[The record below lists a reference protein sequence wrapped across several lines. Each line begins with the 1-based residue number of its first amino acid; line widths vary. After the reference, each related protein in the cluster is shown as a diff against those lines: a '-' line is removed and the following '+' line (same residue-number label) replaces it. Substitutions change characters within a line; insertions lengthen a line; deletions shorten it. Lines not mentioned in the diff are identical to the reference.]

1 MNIKKV
7 LSRIFLGMC
16 CVTGVTV
23 SSVVLSACK
32 TEVNETQEFTVTF
45 NTLGGSSVDSK
56 KIKDGEKVTKPDNP
70 TREGY
75 TFKYWSLSQDGAEY
89 DFNTP
94 ITADTTL
101 YAVWEKEVEVPPVV
115 EDEKY
120 TVTFDTVGGN
130 VIDSIEVEK
139 DGKVTKPAD
148 PTKEGYIFKHW
159 SLTEN
164 GEAYDFNTQVTSN
177 ITLYAVW
184 EEETEVPPV
193 VETETLTRTL
203 DVTIT
208 DLATDTSGKTINDE
222 VVGYFTLGK
231 GMKLEGDCIN
241 TQGKS
246 ITFTT
251 TSAGVLTIVAE
262 GASSNSN
269 SDVSIV
275 DGEGNS
281 THLDTLENKV
291 RKNITWNIPA
301 AGTYIVE
308 QSKSIRVFSM
318 SYTETVE
325 KSEPSA
331 IEVSTTGT
339 TNFLVG
345 DEFNSNGLNVTLV
358 YENGRTEV
366 VTPQV
371 TVLTSE
377 QMNQAG
383 QYDVKV
389 SYTINEQTFESSYKV
404 NVYDVDSIS
413 LSTHDYDGNNTLL
426 LQKVFLVGDTFNYD
440 NLVVIAHGKL
450 VVGEEIYA
458 HNFIL
463 SKEQY
468 TVSTPDLTKVGN
480 SEVTVT
486 SNIGEK
492 TAAYTI
498 NVVNNVIE
506 DSISN
511 NTITV
516 NVSNDENVV
525 VEANNI
531 NFNSINDALKYL
543 EICDVSDDVTK
554 VINIAA
560 GTYNE
565 KVDVILP
572 NVHFVGETTV
582 NVENNTYDSQTI
594 ITYGAYNGLTV
605 PSGNGVYST
614 DGSATVSI
622 RESAYGFNATG
633 ISFAND
639 INTLEEF
646 NELKN
651 KTDDTQ
657 AVALLVQADMAHF
670 NNCYFTGYQD
680 TLYAQVGRQY
690 YENCYIEGRTD
701 YIFGYD
707 ATAVFTNSVINHL
720 PSPEGDANKNG
731 GYIVATKGSEAL
743 NYGYIFDN
751 CKFIK
756 ADGVIDGTVSIGR
769 GWDSYMTIMVMN
781 SYLDSHI
788 SKEAYKEVT
797 ADSEVNKNDRY
808 GNMNADPDASRLL
821 EYNNNG
827 AGAITES
834 LAGTCTVYNEE
845 NKPEAYLNAEGKL
858 DLVKVFGKDTNGVN
872 YTNDWTAG
880 KVEYNVTI
888 SYYDGDKLITTG
900 KDYLNTTLDSILT
913 PEDKEG
919 YRFVAWYIDK
929 DLTIEFDKTTVLT
942 SDISLYAK
950 WESESEVQTDI
961 YTYDV
966 ASIAAASY
974 TSNFVWGTDGIVTVL
989 AAEGKAVVV
998 ENNSK
1003 EFEGVTYT
1011 QRMKLGGSMSD
1022 TSRAIQ
1028 IDLSKYS
1035 VAAQIT
1041 IDVIVTTGS
1050 SGAVRPLVIENSN
1063 HEEQQRI
1070 DVTDQVSKATFN
1082 VTGGQVYYI
1091 GSASSGQNVYGLTIT
1106 VVD

>member
-1 MNIKKV
+1 MKNIQ
-7 LSRIFLGMC
+7 LHLILW
-16 CVTGVTV
+16 
-23 SSVVLSACK
+23 
-32 TEVNETQEFTVTF
+32 
-45 NTLGGSSVDSK
+45 
-56 KIKDGEKVTKPDNP
+56 
-70 TREGY
+70 EGIR
-75 TFKYWSLSQDGAEY
+75 S
-89 DFNTP
+89 
-94 ITADTTL
+94 
-101 YAVWEKEVEVPPVV
+101 
-115 EDEKY
+115 
-120 TVTFDTVGGN
+120 
-130 VIDSIEVEK
+130 
-139 DGKVTKPAD
+139 
-148 PTKEGYIFKHW
+148 TKEGYIFKHW

-164 GEAYDFNTQVTSN
+164 GEAYDFNTPVTSN

-184 EEETEVPPV
+184 EEETDVPPV
-193 VETETLTRTL
+193 EETETVTRTL
-203 DVTIT
+203 DLTKAPSCMIQDASNADYYLGEGT
-208 DLATDTSGKTINDE
+208 D
-222 VVGYFTLGK
+222 GYFSFWGV
-231 GMKLEGDCIN
+231 KLRYEASKQAIN
-241 TQGKS
+241 TQGSAAKEDNS
-246 ITFTT
+246 ISFTT
-251 TSAGVLTIVAE
+251 TSDGVLTFNIKN
-262 GASSNSN
+262 ASSSN
-269 SDVSIV
+269 LGLVLLDK
-275 DGEGNS
+275 DGNVV
-281 THLDTLENKV
+281 NKWDLV
-291 RKNITWNIPA
+291 ANQELSGTYNLPG
-301 AGTYIVE
+301 AGTYYFGGESGSVRIYGL
-308 QSKSIRVFSM
+308 
-318 SYTETVE
+318 SYTETVA
-325 KSEPSA
+325 KSDPSA

-339 TNFLVG
+339 TNFLIG

-371 TVLTSE
+371 TALTSE
-377 QMNQAG
+377 QMNKAG
-383 QYDVKV
+383 QYDVKL
-389 SYTINEQTFESSYKV
+389 SYTINEQTFETSYKV

-450 VVGEEIYA
+450 VVGEETYE

-463 SKEQY
+463 NKEQY
-468 TVSTPDLTKVGN
+468 TVSTPDLTKAGN

-506 DSISN
+506 ESIKD

-572 NVHFVGETTV
+572 NVHFVGKTTV

-651 KTDDTQ
+651 KTSDTQ
-657 AVALLVQADMAHF
+657 AVALLVQADMAYF

-834 LAGTCTVYNEE
+834 LEGTCTVYNEQ
-845 NKPEAYLNAEGKL
+845 NKPEAYLNTEDKL

-888 SYYDGDKLITTG
+888 SYYDGENLLAEG

-929 DLTIEFDKTTVLT
+929 ELTNEFDKTTVLT
-942 SDISLYAK
+942 NDISLYAK
-950 WESESEVQTDI
+950 WESE
-961 YTYDV
+961 
-966 ASIAAASY
+966 
-974 TSNFVWGTDGIVTVL
+974 
-989 AAEGKAVVV
+989 
-998 ENNSK
+998 
-1003 EFEGVTYT
+1003 
-1011 QRMKLGGSMSD
+1011 
-1022 TSRAIQ
+1022 
-1028 IDLSKYS
+1028 
-1035 VAAQIT
+1035 
-1041 IDVIVTTGS
+1041 
-1050 SGAVRPLVIENSN
+1050 
-1063 HEEQQRI
+1063 
-1070 DVTDQVSKATFN
+1070 
-1082 VTGGQVYYI
+1082 
-1091 GSASSGQNVYGLTIT
+1091 
-1106 VVD
+1106 